1 MLLYFIPSA
10 PFLVLKSLFCKML
23 FGIFPPKTFAVLSA
37 SFCVH
42 LVITNVYKRRMI
54 MLEFDR
60 WRRGGEDVTRL
71 REAGVGLL
79 LASAALPPL
88 LQQRSFYLPFLI
100 PFSTSFKN
108 CFLCKFLLQVRG
120 GGYCPGRACGERGN
134 APTCPP
140 PGDSP
145 LGLFLPTCVQPPV
158 YSQLTVLLLG
168 IVPWESP
175 IHPEPPLLR
184 TIISGWPPWSPT
196 CLFNV
201 PTQESVFSEQVSYN
215 NTKANTLG

>member
-71 REAGVGLL
+71 LEAGVGLL

-88 LQQRSFYLPFLI
+88 LQQRSFYPPISLDFPGF
-100 PFSTSFKN
+100 FKSI
-108 CFLCKFLLQVRG
+108 F
-120 GGYCPGRACGERGN
+120 Y
-134 APTCPP
+134 
-140 PGDSP
+140 
-145 LGLFLPTCVQPPV
+145 
-158 YSQLTVLLLG
+158 
-168 IVPWESP
+168 
-175 IHPEPPLLR
+175 
-184 TIISGWPPWSPT
+184 II
-196 CLFNV
+196 
-201 PTQESVFSEQVSYN
+201 
-215 NTKANTLG
+215 